1 MSSEPPKKF
10 ETAAEEDAYYRQMEA
25 NKKAGTTPPPVKSA
39 EDLAK
44 EEKMLQDIQA
54 ANKARNAPKII
65 AKHKLTAEETLS
77 HLSLKYYGHA
87 TRDYWMVIY
96 EANKEQIGDNPAHVR
111 VGMELLIPEL
121 PDNLKAKK

>member
-1 MSSEPPKKF
+1 MSEDMKF
-10 ETAAEEDAYYRQMEA
+10 ETAAEADAFYRKLEA
-25 NKKAGTTPPPVKSA
+25 DKKAGTAPAKSA

-44 EEKMLQDIQA
+44 EEKMRQDIQA
-54 ANKARNAPKII
+54 YNKAQTAPKII
-65 AKHKLTAEETLS
+65 ATHKLTAEQTLS

-96 EANKEQIGDNPAHVR
+96 EANKDQIGDNPAHVR

-121 PDNLKAKK
+121 PENLKDKK

>member
-1 MSSEPPKKF
+1 MSPIF
-10 ETAAEEDAYYRQMEA
+10 ETAAEEDAYYHQMEA
-25 NKKAGTTPPPVKSA
+25 NKNAGTTPPPAKSA

-44 EEKMLQDIQA
+44 EEKMLQDIQE
-54 ANKARNAPKII
+54 ANKARVAPKII

-96 EANKEQIGDNPAHVR
+96 EANKEEIGDNPAHVR
-111 VGMELLIPEL
+111 VGMEILIPEL